1 MALSDPALNRLAELF
16 GISTEF
22 WDWKGN
28 RVDVTRETVVRV
40 LAALGVD
47 AATPQAAA
55 EAVRVQADRP
65 WRRALPPVVVMRA
78 GGASRV
84 DVHVEDGRPARL
96 RVRLEDGRLRELT
109 QIDNWEP
116 ARLVDGRM
124 VGEASFELPADLP
137 LGYHRIQLVSDEL
150 RAETTLVVSPPF
162 LGFPR
167 SMGDRRVWGYAVQLY
182 SVRSA
187 DSWGIGD
194 FYDLGALAGWSASQQ
209 YADYVLTNPVHAAE
223 PVEPLEPSP
232 YLPTSRLFVNP
243 MYIRPEAVAE
253 YALLDE
259 TDRTRV
265 EDAKAE
271 LAGRLRGAERI
282 ERGICWSLKRR
293 VLRIIWAA
301 GRDDHRQMMFEAYR
315 RREGRMLRDYAIWA
329 ALTQELGRDW
339 RLWPAE
345 YQRPTS
351 PQVDAFRAEHADE
364 VDFQCWMQWI
374 ASVQAGRA
382 QQTALDAGMSVGI
395 ITDMAVGVSAAGADA
410 WMMRDVYA
418 EGVSVGAPPDA
429 YNQLGQ
435 DWGQPPWRPD
445 RLEDLAYAPFRTMV
459 RNCLRH
465 AGGMRMDH
473 IIGMFRLWWVPAGC
487 GPREGTYVRY
497 DHEAL
502 IGIIALEAYRAQAMV
517 IGEDLGTVEPWVRE
531 YLAGRG
537 ILGTSVLWF
546 EEENGLP
553 RAMES
558 WREYTMASVNTHDLP
573 PTAGYLDKSHVRL
586 RHELGLLTESLEAEE
601 RAADEEQE
609 RWMSYLR
616 DAGALDGSVADETEA
631 KVLGL
636 YRMLTRTPS
645 RVLNVTLVDAVG
657 EQRIQNQPGT
667 TDEYPNWRVPLG
679 GPDGRPLLL
688 EELYAMERPMRLAAV
703 LNGFARAPTPWARDP
718 LVESRPVGRR
728 GSGSGAAGRAGAR
741 PWTAKR
747 RPPSSSSGSR
757 RGGRRRRR
765 GR

>member
-16 GISTEF
+16 GIATQF
-22 WDWKGN
+22 WDWKGR
-28 RVDVTRETVVRV
+28 RVDVTDETVVKV

-47 AATPQAAA
+47 ASTPEAAD
-55 EAVRVQADRP
+55 EAVLAQLDKP
-65 WRRALPPVVVMRA
+65 WRRVLPPVVVMRA
-78 GGASRV
+78 GNASAIN
-84 DVHVEDGRPARL
+84 VHVEDGHPAQVQL
-96 RVRLEDGRLRELT
+96 RLEDGRFLPLQ

-116 ARLVDGRM
+116 ARLIDGRM
-124 VGEASFELPADLP
+124 VGEASFALPADLP
-137 LGYHRIQLVSDEL
+137 LGYHRIQLVSDDL
-150 RAETTLVVSPPF
+150 QAETTLIVSPDF

-167 SMGDRRVWGYAVQLY
+167 SMADHRIWGYAVQLY

-187 DSWGIGD
+187 DSWGTGD

-209 YADYVLTNPVHAAE
+209 YAGYVLINPVHAAE

-243 MYIRPEAVAE
+243 MYIRPEAITE
-253 YALLDE
+253 YAFLDE
-259 TDRTRV
+259 TDRARV
-265 EDAKAE
+265 QAAKAE
-271 LAGRLRGAERI
+271 LAGRLAGSGRI
-282 ERGICWSLKRR
+282 ERDICWSLKRR
-293 VLRIIWAA
+293 ALRIIWAA

-315 RREGRMLRDYAIWA
+315 RREGRMLRDYATWA

-339 RLWPAE
+339 RLWPPQ

-351 PQVDAFRAEHADE
+351 PEVDAFRAGHADE
-364 VDFQCWMQWI
+364 IDFQCWLQWI

-382 QQTALDAGMSVGI
+382 QQTALDAGMPVGVV
-395 ITDMAVGVSAAGADA
+395 TDLAVGVSAAGADT
-410 WMMRDVYA
+410 WMMSDVYA
-418 EGVSVGAPPDA
+418 EGMTVGAPPDA

-459 RNCLRH
+459 RNALRH

-517 IGEDLGTVEPWVRE
+517 IGEDLGTVEPWVRD

-546 EEENGLP
+546 EEKNGHP

-558 WREYTMASVNTHDLP
+558 WREYAMASVNTHDLP

-586 RHELGLLTESLEAEE
+586 RHGLGLLTESLVEEE
-601 RAADEEQE
+601 RLADEEQE
-609 RWMSYLR
+609 RWMAYLR
-616 DAGALDGSVADETEA
+616 AVEALDESMEDTTEA

-645 RVLNVTLVDAVG
+645 RVLCATLVDAVG
-657 EQRIQNQPGT
+657 EKRIQNQPGT
-667 TDEYPNWRVPLG
+667 IDEYPNWRVPLG
-679 GPDGRPLLL
+679 GPDEAPLLL
-688 EELYAMERPMRLAAV
+688 EDIYAMERPMRLAAV
-703 LNGFARAPTPWARDP
+703 LDGFTQVPAPWERSGE
-718 LVESRPVGRR
+718 VESRPVDQ
-728 GSGSGAAGRAGAR
+728 R
-741 PWTAKR
+741 P
-747 RPPSSSSGSR
+747 
-757 RGGRRRRR
+757 RRRAAPGRHGQRR
-765 GR
+765 APSA

>member
-16 GISTEF
+16 GIATQF
-22 WDWKGN
+22 WDWKGR
-28 RVDVTRETVVRV
+28 RVDVTDETVVKV

-47 AATPQAAA
+47 ASTPEAAD
-55 EAVRVQADRP
+55 EAVLAQLDKP
-65 WRRALPPVVVMRA
+65 WRRVLPPVVVMRA
-78 GGASRV
+78 GNASAIN
-84 DVHVEDGRPARL
+84 VHVEDGHPAQVQL
-96 RVRLEDGRLRELT
+96 RLEDGRFLPLQ

-116 ARLVDGRM
+116 ARLIDGRM
-124 VGEASFELPADLP
+124 VGEASFALPADLP
-137 LGYHRIQLVSDEL
+137 LGYHRIQLVSDDL
-150 RAETTLVVSPPF
+150 QAETTLIVSPDF

-167 SMGDRRVWGYAVQLY
+167 SMADHRIWGYAVQLY

-187 DSWGIGD
+187 DSWGTGD

-209 YADYVLTNPVHAAE
+209 YAGYVLINPVHAAE

-243 MYIRPEAVAE
+243 MYIRPEAITE
-253 YALLDE
+253 YAFLDE
-259 TDRTRV
+259 TDRARV
-265 EDAKAE
+265 QAAKAE
-271 LAGRLRGAERI
+271 LAGRLAGSGRI
-282 ERGICWSLKRR
+282 ERDICWSLKRR
-293 VLRIIWAA
+293 ALRIIWAA

-315 RREGRMLRDYAIWA
+315 RREGRMLRDYATWA

-339 RLWPAE
+339 RLWPPQ

-351 PQVDAFRAEHADE
+351 PEVDAFRAGHADE
-364 VDFQCWMQWI
+364 IDFQCWLQWI

-382 QQTALDAGMSVGI
+382 QQTALDAGMPVGVV
-395 ITDMAVGVSAAGADA
+395 TDLAVGVSAAGADT
-410 WMMRDVYA
+410 WMMSDVYA
-418 EGVSVGAPPDA
+418 EGMTVGAPPDA

-459 RNCLRH
+459 RNALRH

-517 IGEDLGTVEPWVRE
+517 IGEDLGTVEPWVRD

-546 EEENGLP
+546 EEKNGHP

-558 WREYTMASVNTHDLP
+558 WREYAMASVNTHDLP

-586 RHELGLLTESLEAEE
+586 RHGLGLLTESLVEEE
-601 RAADEEQE
+601 RLADEEQE
-609 RWMSYLR
+609 RWMAYLR
-616 DAGALDGSVADETEA
+616 AVEALDESMEDTTEA

-645 RVLNVTLVDAVG
+645 RVLCATLVDAVG
-657 EQRIQNQPGT
+657 EKRIQNQPGT
-667 TDEYPNWRVPLG
+667 IDEYPNWRVPLG
-679 GPDGRPLLL
+679 GPDEAPLLL
-688 EELYAMERPMRLAAV
+688 EDIYAMERPMRLAAV
-703 LNGFARAPTPWARDP
+703 LDGFTQVPAPWERSGE
-718 LVESRPVGRR
+718 VESRPVDQ
-728 GSGSGAAGRAGAR
+728 R
-741 PWTAKR
+741 P
-747 RPPSSSSGSR
+747 
-757 RGGRRRRR
+757 RRRAAPGHHGQRR
-765 GR
+765 APSA